1 MGIQQPVIRFED
13 GRFCGLCECS
23 HGRSVQQRIL
33 GKDASGD
40 QCILKSSEQA
50 QAFLK
55 IALGDEIQKEV
66 LNGFPVTEKAIRD
79 IYEKQRVVYKD
90 NDYVSGQ
97 GGTYNLDEE
106 EIIMLIR
113 VPDEPEINALI
124 AWIQSLD
131 TAYVEDKTFE
141 NVVYEEGE
149 RYIRGDK
156 SLEEVLGSIETRVG
170 IYLAE

>member
-1 MGIQQPVIRFED
+1 M
-13 GRFCGLCECS
+13 
-23 HGRSVQQRIL
+23 
-33 GKDASGD
+33 
-40 QCILKSSEQA
+40 
-50 QAFLK
+50 
-55 IALGDEIQKEV
+55 
-66 LNGFPVTEKAIRD
+66 TEKAIRD

>member
-1 MGIQQPVIRFED
+1 MYHTHTQETAMTI
-13 GRFCGLCECS
+13 
-23 HGRSVQQRIL
+23 
-33 GKDASGD
+33 
-40 QCILKSSEQA
+40 SSSWSS
-50 QAFLK
+50 
-55 IALGDEIQKEV
+55 
-66 LNGFPVTEKAIRD
+66 N
-79 IYEKQRVVYKD
+79 VV
-90 NDYVSGQ
+90 
-97 GGTYNLDEE
+97 EF
-106 EIIMLIR
+106 
-113 VPDEPEINALI
+113 

>member
-1 MGIQQPVIRFED
+1 
-13 GRFCGLCECS
+13 
-23 HGRSVQQRIL
+23 
-33 GKDASGD
+33 
-40 QCILKSSEQA
+40 
-50 QAFLK
+50 
-55 IALGDEIQKEV
+55 
-66 LNGFPVTEKAIRD
+66 
-79 IYEKQRVVYKD
+79 
-90 NDYVSGQ
+90 
-97 GGTYNLDEE
+97 
-106 EIIMLIR
+106 MLIR